1 MQNAWNNS
9 FLNVLY
15 VFFMYQNT
23 YKTVSPSTQV
33 APLHMLT
40 EGLNLYQAALSS
52 HVLKFNFL
60 DRIHLGK
67 YSSSGITDLLR
78 ITFVTPRCEFVSS
91 AYLLKSLA
99 SFFFSPTNPSQIL
112 CVFQENWKDSFSVS
126 FRKTRGK
133 TDNLLIHKWRNW
145 PLHTVSNSWTFI
157 VII

>member
-1 MQNAWNNS
+1 
-9 FLNVLY
+9 
-15 VFFMYQNT
+15 MYQNT
-23 YKTVSPSTQV
+23 YKIVSPSTQV

-52 HVLKFNFL
+52 HVFKSNFL

-78 ITFVTPRCEFVSS
+78 ITF

-112 CVFQENWKDSFSVS
+112 CVFQENWKDSSSVS

-157 VII
+157 